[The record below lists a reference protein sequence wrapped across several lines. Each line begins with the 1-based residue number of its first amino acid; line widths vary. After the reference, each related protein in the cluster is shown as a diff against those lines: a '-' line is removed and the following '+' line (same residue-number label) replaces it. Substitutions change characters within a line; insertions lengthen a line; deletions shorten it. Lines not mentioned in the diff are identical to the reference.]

1 MKRRILYLIS
11 SLAQGGAQR
20 HLLELIG
27 CLDPSRYE
35 AAICVMKDVNHF
47 AAEFPGIQPRYKLR
61 SPMFW
66 APHAVVQLVRALRD
80 FQPDV
85 LHSHMNDANL
95 WARLVLPWSH
105 PRPRAVVTSVHLDD
119 MTRLHRFW
127 EHRLHGRSDR
137 IIAVSAGVRRMLVD
151 EMGLPPGEVDV
162 IVNGVDVAR
171 FRPVDADRRA
181 RARAA
186 LGFPADAFLALM
198 PARITPQKN
207 QDLVVETLAKMKA
220 GGALPPRFRLLLA
233 GAISSSAM
241 SARIDRIVADN
252 HLALHVQ
259 RLGAVKDMQTLYWAS
274 DLVAMPSRSEGS
286 SLAAFEGMSAGLPVL
301 ISDTGNT
308 DGVIVPGEHGW
319 QVIANDRAD
328 LERALLEALAA
339 GAPEL
344 ERLGARARRRIETGY
359 TNQRVAD
366 DFMRLY
372 DRLAG

>member
-1 MKRRILYLIS
+1 MKRRVLYLIS

-20 HLLELIG
+20 HLLELVG
-27 CLDPSRYE
+27 GLDPSRYE

-47 AAEFPGIQPRYKLR
+47 AAEFPTLQPRYKLR

-66 APHAVVQLVRALRD
+66 APHALVQLVRALRD

-95 WARLVLPWSH
+95 WARLLLPWSH

-127 EHRLHGRSDR
+127 EHRLHRRSDR
-137 IIAVSAGVRRMLVD
+137 IIAVSAGVKRMLVD
-151 EMGLPPGEVDV
+151 EMGLPPGEVNV

-186 LGFPADAFLALM
+186 LGFPAGAFLALM

-207 QDLVVETLAKMKA
+207 QDLVVETLANMKA
-220 GGALPPRFRLLLA
+220 GGVLPARFRLLLA
-233 GAISSSAM
+233 GATSSSAM
-241 SARIDRIVADN
+241 SARIDRIVAKND
-252 HLALHVQ
+252 LAAHVQ
-259 RLGAVKDMQTLYWAS
+259 RLGPVKDMETLYWAS

-286 SLAAFEGMSAGLPVL
+286 SLAAFEAMSAALPVL

-319 QVIANDRAD
+319 QVIANDRTD
-328 LERALLEALAA
+328 LERALLEVLAA
-339 GAPEL
+339 DAGEL
-344 ERLGARARRRIETGY
+344 QRRGVAARRRIEGGY
-359 TNQRVAD
+359 TNKRVAE
-366 DFMRLY
+366 DFMLLY
-372 DRLAG
+372 EQLTR